1 MKLKFC
7 AVCGSTE
14 DIKHHHFTPRI
25 HGGSDDET
33 NLLTLCQKHHC
44 EIHGMSYR
52 DKVNHRKLTM
62 EGLQR
67 ARERGV
73 KLGNPNLAEINR
85 GRKRKARVFAY
96 EHQDEV
102 LELRQKGMKYRQICE
117 EFMSKGYKTP
127 GGKLTWYPINIH
139 RILKKCQNS

>member
-1 MKLKFC
+1 MILNFC
-7 AVCGSTE
+7 AVCGSTD
-14 DIKHHHFTPRI
+14 DIKQHHFTPRS

-62 EGLQR
+62 EGLQK

-73 KLGNPNLAEINR
+73 KLGNPNLVEYNKN
-85 GRKRKARVFAY
+85 RKRTAKILHYRY
-96 EHQDEV
+96 EDEV
-102 LELRQKGMKYRQICE
+102 LDLK
-117 EFMSKGYKTP
+117 SKGFTHREICQEFEIREYKTNNGSEKWHP
-127 GGKLTWYPINIH
+127 AQIS
-139 RILKKCQNS
+139 RILSRIKTE